1 MADMASQIV
10 ETNGLSD
17 GKFSKVCCLFLYF
30 FLDKFCC
37 FITQKAEKLLHLQ
50 LLLAVL
56 NIYISIVSVCC
67 TKHLHQYSFIKT
79 PIPTQN
85 CIDIVCCYLP

>member
-17 GKFSKVCCLFLYF
+17 GKLIKICCLLYF
-30 FLDKFCC
+30 FFYKFCC

-56 NIYISIVSVCC
+56 NIYINIVSACC
-67 TKHLHQYSFIKT
+67 TKHLHQCSFIKT
-79 PIPTQN
+79 LIPTQN
-85 CIDIVCCYLP
+85 CWLLSFLR

>member
-17 GKFSKVCCLFLYF
+17 GKFIKICSLVF
-30 FLDKFCC
+30 FLDKICC
-37 FITQKAEKLLHLQ
+37 FIIQKAEKLLHLQ

-56 NIYISIVSVCC
+56 NIYISIVSACC
-67 TKHLHQYSFIKT
+67 TKDLNQYSFIKT
-79 PIPTQN
+79 PIPTQY
-85 CIDIVCCYLP
+85 C

>member
-17 GKFSKVCCLFLYF
+17 GKFIKICSPLVF
-30 FLDKFCC
+30 FLDKICC
-37 FITQKAEKLLHLQ
+37 FIIQKAEKLLHLQ

-56 NIYISIVSVCC
+56 NIFISIVSACC

-79 PIPTQN
+79 QFLHKIL
-85 CIDIVCCYLP
+85 D